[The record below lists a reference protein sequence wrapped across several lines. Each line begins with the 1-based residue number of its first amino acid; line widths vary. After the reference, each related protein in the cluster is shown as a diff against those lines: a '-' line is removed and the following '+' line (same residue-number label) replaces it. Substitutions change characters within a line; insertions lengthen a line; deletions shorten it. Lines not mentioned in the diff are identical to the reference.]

1 MGTTEHIHVTRP
13 LLVLPKPLF
22 PSCHIRAESHTEEG
36 IALCLP
42 RGHTWCFEAAQPKLL
57 VSKCLMEIASS
68 PSTQSRNSELGVYQD
83 RIQEPGRLAGEPPPH
98 LYFHEPLTEM

>member
-1 MGTTEHIHVTRP
+1 MGTTEHTHVTRP

-22 PSCHIRAESHTEEG
+22 LNCHIRAESHTEEG
-36 IALCLP
+36 MVLCLP
-42 RGHTWCFEAAQPKLL
+42 RGHAWCFEAAQPKLL

-83 RIQEPGRLAGEPPPH
+83 RIQEPGRLAGETTPH